1 MIFILQILIYLIL
14 FMAAIK
20 AVAGNNPQA
29 QNHIF
34 HCSFNRRTGTAGNI
48 YRCMEW
54 HYRLSDCLCPGA
66 AFS

>member
-1 MIFILQILIYLIL
+1 MIFILPILIYLVL

-20 AVAGNNPQA
+20 AVAGNDPQA

-34 HCSFNRRTGTAGNI
+34 HDSFNRRTGTAGNI

-54 HYRLSDCLCPGA
+54 HYRLLDCLCLGA
-66 AFS
+66 VLS